1 MSVKCTY
8 SRSGVIRRKR
18 KSSKKATR
26 ASQPDLEASANRTS
40 IETISGIHCHL
51 ATDIEAA
58 REQLRSIYIPEQ
70 HRSFDA
76 LSSLSKRCAN
86 MGIRHEV
93 LRVDTASEGFCLFE
107 EYAIEWAEGRNF

>member
-18 KSSKKATR
+18 KSSKKTTR
-26 ASQPDLEASANRTS
+26 ASQPNLEASAHCTS
-40 IETISGIHCHL
+40 DGTISGMHCHL

-70 HRSFDA
+70 HRCFDA
-76 LSSLSKRCAN
+76 LSSLSKRCVN
-86 MGIRHEV
+86 MGVRHEV
-93 LRVDTASEGFCLFE
+93 LRVDTASEGLCLFE
-107 EYAIEWAEGRNF
+107 EYAMEWAEGRNS